1 MFVVSDRMGVYAGNI
16 RTVDM
21 VYVAVGAALIAVC
34 SWISIPTTVPF
45 TLQTFAVFLLLSMLG
60 AKRGTLAVIVYILL
74 GAVGAPVFSGFKGGI
89 GVLLG
94 VTGGYI
100 IGFLLTGLIYGLTVK
115 LAGYKLLTE
124 IIGLVTGLIACY
136 ALGTVWFIYVYSK
149 NSGSIGVVAAL
160 SMCVFPF
167 IIPDAIK
174 MILAIMLA
182 RRTRAVIR

>member
-1 MFVVSDRMGVYAGNI
+1 MSDRMGVYTGNI
-16 RTVDM
+16 RTLDM

-34 SWISIPTTVPF
+34 SWLSIPTTVPF

-60 AKRGTLAVIVYILL
+60 AKRGTLSVTIYILL
-74 GAVGAPVFSGFKGGI
+74 GAVGAPVFSGFKGGV

-115 LAGYKLLTE
+115 LAGNKMITE
-124 IIGLVTGLIACY
+124 IIGLAAGLIACY
-136 ALGTVWFIYVYSK
+136 ALGTVWFIYVYSH
-149 NSGSIGVVAAL
+149 NSGSIGVLSAL

-167 IIPDAIK
+167 IIPDTVK

-182 RRTRAVIR
+182 RRTRTVIR